1 MAILQMNMYSHCLA
15 MDTSLNILLPESK
28 HGVQEKAVAVRKEY
42 PVLYVLHGYGDNY
55 SSWMRKSILEFVA
68 RDYDVVVV
76 MPEVNNSFYANQ
88 GAARYYDYVA
98 NELPDKIVQ
107 FFPASTKRED
117 TFIMGNSMGGYGA
130 FMIAMNSPEKYA
142 AAVSF
147 SGILGL
153 DADPKYLLMK
163 IPDFKQNW
171 EIAFHTIEEFHRS
184 RYYLYDVARQLDQS
198 PVKKPALF
206 HFCGTK
212 DILAYDM
219 GKDFI
224 AYTKA
229 ETTLDIRY
237 EEIENGLHDW
247 ATWNPY
253 IEKALQF
260 FGLEKRPPA
269 IYDGF

>member
-1 MAILQMNMYSHCLA
+1 MALLQMNMYSHCLA
-15 MDTSLNILLPESK
+15 MDTSLNILLPENKHSPQQDKVFSK
-28 HGVQEKAVAVRKEY
+28 REY
-42 PVLYVLHGYGDNY
+42 PVLYVLHGYSDNY

-68 RDYDVVVV
+68 RNYDVIVV

-88 GAARYYDYVA
+88 TGSRYYDYITE
-98 NELPDKIVQ
+98 ELPSKIAH
-107 FFPASTKRED
+107 FFPISTRREN

-130 FMIAMNSPEKYA
+130 FMIAINNPDRYA

-153 DADPKYLLMK
+153 DMNEKYLLMK

-171 EIAFHTIEEFHRS
+171 KTSFHSVDDFHQS
-184 RYYLYDVARQLDQS
+184 RYYLYGAAKCLDQTAANS
-198 PVKKPALF
+198 PALF
-206 HFCGTK
+206 HLCGTK
-212 DILAYDM
+212 DTLAYEM

-224 AYTKA
+224 EYAKR
-229 ETTLDIRY
+229 ETSLQIRY

-253 IEKALQF
+253 IEKAFQF
-260 FGLEKRPPA
+260 FGLEKRF
-269 IYDGF
+269 YQNLH